1 MDFTC
6 IEAERRPSGVGILTL
21 RRPEKL
27 NALSIDMRNEISRCL
42 AAWRDAEDVGAVVFT
57 GAGRAF
63 SAGFDLDEF
72 RREERFEELFESSAR
87 YHRDVWGF
95 PKPTIAAVNGIAAGG
110 GFDLA
115 TLCDLRICSGEARFV
130 HPELKHGAPPLFS
143 PLAWIVGAGVA
154 RELCLTRRTVDAQ
167 EAHHLRLVSEVTAS
181 GEVVARAEALARTIL
196 EAPPEAIRYTKA
208 CFSRSA
214 GCDFEAAFGAEHDRP
229 FRELILRPGRWR

>member
-1 MDFTC
+1 MDFKC
-6 IEAERRPSGVGILTL
+6 IEAEGRSSGVGILTL

-42 AAWRDAEDVGAVVFT
+42 ASWRDANDIGAVVIT

-72 RREERFEELFESSAR
+72 EQTERFEELFDSSAR
-87 YHRDVWGF
+87 YHRDVWRF

-115 TLCDLRICSGEARFV
+115 TLCDIRICSDKARFA

-143 PLAWIVGAGVA
+143 PLSWIVGDGVA
-154 RELCLTRRTVDAQ
+154 RELCLTRRTIDAQ
-167 EAHHLRLVSEVTAS
+167 EARGIRLVSEVV
-181 GEVVARAEALARTIL
+181 GPEELVPRAEAIARSIV
-196 EAPPEAIRYTKA
+196 EAPPDAVRFTKA
-208 CFSRSA
+208 FFSRGGGS
-214 GCDFEAAFGAEHDRP
+214 DFETRFSVEHDRA
-229 FRELILRPGRWR
+229 FREIILRPGRWR